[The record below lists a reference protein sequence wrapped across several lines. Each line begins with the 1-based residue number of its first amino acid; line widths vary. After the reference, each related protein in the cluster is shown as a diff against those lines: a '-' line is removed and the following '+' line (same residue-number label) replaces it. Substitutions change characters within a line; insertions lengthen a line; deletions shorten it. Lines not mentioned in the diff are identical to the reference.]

1 MSLKRLQMPPNVISL
16 SVSHTHMH
24 ACTHIQR
31 DPVGLQTITLQ
42 NQIWIQLPKCSNAN
56 LAIISWWFGVTR
68 FPVNLNITQTV
79 MYNWINIFDHLIR
92 AEPQPQC
99 CGVIKIHKHAPGNS
113 WKVGS
118 SEEFAEKWQTHIK
131 CWAEHAYAKECP
143 GEETA
148 MQEAEK
154 SPQLSTQG
162 PDIGLGLQQEGRRW
176 RRRGAPQG
184 SGGRLNKSGKW
195 VEGMWWEQWLNVS
208 LWLLQSRLLSNF
220 VCKSLNCLATY
231 PKRSVNP

>member
-1 MSLKRLQMPPNVISL
+1 MSLKRLQMPPNGISL

-24 ACTHIQR
+24 ACTHIQL
-31 DPVGLQTITLQ
+31 DPEGPQTIMLQ

-68 FPVNLNITQTV
+68 FPVNLNITQTA
-79 MYNWINIFDHLIR
+79 MYNRINIFDHLLR

-113 WKVGS
+113 RKVGS
-118 SEEFAEKWQTHIK
+118 SEEFAEKRQIHIK

-143 GEETA
+143 GGETA

-162 PDIGLGLQQEGRRW
+162 PDIELGLGLQQEGRRW

-184 SGGRLNKSGKW
+184 SGGRLNKAGKW
-195 VEGMWWEQWLNVS
+195 VESMWWEQWLNVS
-208 LWLLQSRLLSNF
+208 LWLLQSHDCCRILFAKALI
-220 VCKSLNCLATY
+220 VLQLT
-231 PKRSVNP
+231 PKGQ